1 MDLYTVSWSANY
13 LTFPEG
19 SYMILSFSTNFAIM
33 DEYCYSYSGFIAGVD
48 SNSNIICKRYSST
61 QIIISGYGTLATS
74 ASLSISLYMQ
84 FNFIT
89 PTSYSHNVN
98 IIAYS
103 SAGNIII
110 DADTGS
116 LGFTINQWGSSALAL
131 SGTMNSQY
139 AAGSAYPL
147 YITFTLTS
155 NTLVNGDYLQVDF
168 GNWIIDPATLGTPV
182 FKYQILG
189 NIYWVPSQASLVSGN
204 IWKVPVYLNY
214 SMVLGNVITLMV
226 DSFCPTTYSG
236 AKVPSIQWNDF
247 KIYAYRSTNVLV
259 EQ

>member
-1 MDLYTVSWSANY
+1 
-13 LTFPEG
+13 
-19 SYMILSFSTNFAIM
+19 MILTFSTNFVIL

-48 SNSNIICKRYSST
+48 TNSNIVCKRYSST
-61 QIIISGYGTLATS
+61 QIIVSGFGTLATS
-74 ASLSISLYMQ
+74 ASLSISLYLQ
-84 FNFIT
+84 LNFIT
-89 PTSYSHNVN
+89 PASYSHSVN
-98 IIAYS
+98 IIVYS
-103 SAGNIII
+103 SAANTIIN
-110 DADTGS
+110 ANTAS
-116 LGFTINQWGSSALAL
+116 LGFTVNQWGSPSLAL
-131 SGTMNSQY
+131 SGTMNRQY
-139 AAGSAYPL
+139 AADSAYPL
-147 YITFTLTS
+147 FIKFQLTS

-168 GNWIIDPATLGTPV
+168 GNWIIDPATLGSPV
-182 FKYQILG
+182 FKYQIAG

-214 SMVLGNVITLMV
+214 SMVSGNVITLMV

>member
-1 MDLYTVSWSANY
+1 
-13 LTFPEG
+13 
-19 SYMILSFSTNFAIM
+19 MILTFSTNFVIL

-48 SNSNIICKRYSST
+48 TNSNIVCKRYSST
-61 QIIISGYGTLATS
+61 QIIVSGFGTLATS
-74 ASLSISLYMQ
+74 ASLSISLYLQ
-84 FNFIT
+84 LNFIT
-89 PTSYSHNVN
+89 PASYSHSVN
-98 IIAYS
+98 IIVYS
-103 SAGNIII
+103 SAANTIIN
-110 DADTGS
+110 ANTGS
-116 LGFTINQWGSSALAL
+116 LGFTVNQWGSPSLAL
-131 SGTMNSQY
+131 SGTMNRQY
-139 AAGSAYPL
+139 AADSAYPL
-147 YITFTLTS
+147 FIKFQLTS

-168 GNWIIDPATLGTPV
+168 GNWIIDPATLGSPV
-182 FKYQILG
+182 FKYQIAG

-214 SMVLGNVITLMV
+214 SMVSGNVITLMV